1 MQFGLTETQ
10 QTLKNTVRKFL
21 SAECPMAEVRRLL
34 ETDTA
39 FDAGLWSKMAE
50 QGWTGIIF
58 PEAYGGFG
66 MGMVEMA
73 ATLEEMGRA
82 LLPGPY
88 LSTITSG
95 ALLEHAAS
103 EAQKHEYL
111 SAVSHGDAKA
121 TFALLEQDAS
131 WSPDAVGMRA
141 TTNGSR
147 YQLHGQKLFVTD
159 AAVADFIICAARLD
173 GELALLLA
181 PKGSF
186 RASVM
191 PALDGTRKLYEVTFD
206 SVPAES

>member
-73 ATLEEMGRA
+73 AGARRKR
-82 LLPGPY
+82 
-88 LSTITSG
+88 LSQ
-95 ALLEHAAS
+95 ARAS
-103 EAQKHEYL
+103 ERDL
-111 SAVSHGDAKA
+111 S
-121 TFALLEQDAS
+121 
-131 WSPDAVGMRA
+131 R
-141 TTNGSR
+141 R
-147 YQLHGQKLFVTD
+147 
-159 AAVADFIICAARLD
+159 
-173 GELALLLA
+173 GEGHRR
-181 PKGSF
+181 P
-186 RASVM
+186 
-191 PALDGTRKLYEVTFD
+191 T
-206 SVPAES
+206 